1 MISKKWWQIYFRI
14 GIAGL
19 TLFILSLHI
28 GKIED
33 VGRALL
39 DIRLPFLIMAVLLM
53 LVNIYIQYRKWLYIL
68 RIYYPRVSKLETL
81 ASILG
86 GFTLGLITPGRL
98 GELGRGLFLRNL
110 DKLKLTGLTLLDKTF
125 SNFVVFLSG
134 SLAFYYLF
142 KYPFDLSIYILLPFF
157 LIFASLAVFLFYL
170 MFHPQKTYLV
180 LLDWTQRSEKLKKL
194 EPVVQSLQKILP
206 VHTGNLFIISVL
218 YYMVIFLQFFL
229 LVEAFSGYSFLP
241 TISAIAATMFSKTLL
256 PVSIGDL
263 GIREGAAVYFL
274 FKVNVLKIHAFNAS
288 LLLFMINLLFPS
300 IIGGFFIPSL
310 SLFNGKKS

>member
-1 MISKKWWQIYFRI
+1 MISKKWWQVYFRI

-19 TLFILSLHI
+19 TLFVLSLHL

-33 VGRALL
+33 VGRAML

-110 DKLKLTGLTLLDKTF
+110 NKLKLTGLTLLDKTF

-134 SLAFYYLF
+134 GLAFYYLF
-142 KYPFDLSIYILLPFF
+142 KYPFNLSIYILVPFF
-157 LIFASLAVFLFYL
+157 LIFASLALFLFYL

-180 LLDWTQRSEKLKKL
+180 FQDWSKKSEKLKKHKGKHYL
-194 EPVVQSLQKILP
+194 IIL
-206 VHTGNLFIISVL
+206 N
-218 YYMVIFLQFFL
+218 
-229 LVEAFSGYSFLP
+229 
-241 TISAIAATMFSKTLL
+241 
-256 PVSIGDL
+256 
-263 GIREGAAVYFL
+263 YFY
-274 FKVNVLKIHAFNAS
+274 I
-288 LLLFMINLLFPS
+288 INL
-300 IIGGFFIPSL
+300 
-310 SLFNGKKS
+310 